1 MRYSISDTAEWG
13 DYVSGPRVINAE
25 SKKAMKQ
32 ILTEIQD
39 GTFAKRF
46 LADQNSG
53 RKEFMAFREAEAK
66 HPIEIIGK
74 TLRASMPFLDPVTVE
89 EVSKTR

>member
-1 MRYSISDTAEWG
+1 MRYSISDTAEYG

-39 GTFAKRF
+39 GTFAKQF
-46 LADQNSG
+46 LGDLNSG
-53 RKEFMAFREAEAK
+53 KKQFTAFREAEAK
-66 HPIEIIGK
+66 HPIEIVGK
-74 TLRASMPFLDPVTVE
+74 QLRAQMPFLDPVTVE
-89 EVSKTR
+89 EVAKTR